1 MKIITELKNSTE
13 HFKSRL
19 VYAKGRISNLEDR
32 ACETTQRSRKK
43 KKKKETKSEESLQEL
58 RYTILK
64 RNFIMEIPG
73 EKKDRGTENMFKATM
88 AENFPNLGKEV
99 IIQTQEAQ

>member
-1 MKIITELKNSTE
+1 MWNYSEEQKE
-13 HFKSRL
+13 
-19 VYAKGRISNLEDR
+19 
-32 ACETTQRSRKK
+32 

-99 IIQTQEAQ
+99 IIQTQEAQWIPNKLNLNKDALRHIINK